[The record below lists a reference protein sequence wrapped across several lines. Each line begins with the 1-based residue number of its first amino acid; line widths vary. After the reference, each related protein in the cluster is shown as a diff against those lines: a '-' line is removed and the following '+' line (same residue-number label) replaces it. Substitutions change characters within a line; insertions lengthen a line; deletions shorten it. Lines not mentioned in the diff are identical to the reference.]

1 MKRGITLLSLIIIIV
16 ISLFSFTVLGE
27 TVIEEIVEKD
37 IYISFDDKETD
48 CMYYF
53 YGFDC
58 EECPQTDV
66 YLKQLQVR
74 FPEIKV
80 GMFEVYF
87 NEGNLNLLQDYFNAY
102 NVPPEVQGLPVVF
115 LPQSY
120 FIGKEAIIDLLEGR
134 VKSNQNPSCPLL
146 EDVNVIG
153 VVGEGSPK
161 DILGKLSF
169 LSVTGSALKTA
180 FSLGSLALLILLLVV
195 IVAFKDKESVLKK
208 SFLFVTGI
216 YVAYLIFGMG
226 FLSWLG
232 YSGIGVYFAKIVA
245 ILAIIFSLAL
255 IKEFFI
261 TWKITFKDVHPA
273 FIDNLKKLI
282 AIIFSTPG
290 CLIFGLVFGLLSFAR
305 LNKTYLLI
313 RYLFIANISRGIA
326 LPTLLYF
333 ILVMLLLMIFF
344 IVVIYLVKDQL
355 EDKAEKKSN
364 DEKKVEIWKEHYVK
378 LINFVLSVII
388 LIIGIIV
395 LFL

>member
-1 MKRGITLLSLIIIIV
+1 MKRGITLFGLILLILV
-16 ISLFSFTVLGE
+16 SLFSFTVLGE
-27 TVIEEIVEKD
+27 EVTEEVIEKD
-37 IYISFDDKETD
+37 IYISFDDSETD
-48 CMYYF
+48 CLYYF

-58 EECPQTDV
+58 EECPQTDT
-66 YLKQLQVR
+66 YLKQLQTR
-74 FPEIKV
+74 FPKIKV
-80 GMFEVYF
+80 EMFEVYF
-87 NEGNLNLLQDYFNAY
+87 NKGNLKLLQDYFNAY
-102 NVPPEVQGLPVVF
+102 NVPAEVQSLPVVF
-115 LPQSY
+115 LPKSY
-120 FIGKEAIIDLLEGR
+120 FIGKEAIIGLLEGR
-134 VKSNQNPSCPLL
+134 IKSNQNPSCPLL

-153 VVGEGSPK
+153 VIGEGSPK
-161 DILGKLSF
+161 DIMGKLSF
-169 LSVTGSALKTA
+169 LSVTGAALKTA
-180 FSLGSLALLILLLVV
+180 FSLGGLALLILLLLV

-208 SFLFVTGI
+208 SFLFITGV
-216 YVAYLIFGMG
+216 YAAYLIFGMG
-226 FLSWLG
+226 FFSWLG

-245 ILAIIFSLAL
+245 ILAIVFSLAL

-273 FIDNLKKLI
+273 FIDNLKKFI
-282 AIIFSTPG
+282 AVIFSTPG

-333 ILVMLLLMIFF
+333 ILVMLILMILFV
-344 IVVIYLVKDQL
+344 VVIYLVKDQL
-355 EDKAEKKSN
+355 DDKAEKKSN

-388 LIIGIIV
+388 LIVGIIV